1 MSLRKVAMWVTV
13 AGPREQA
20 RMKKTLSLGWKGCV
34 FGAFVEGTN
43 WRIRCLLKGGVL
55 LIALHLVHVT
65 RALQWCFDDDED
77 DDDDDDDIPPLQTP
91 EVTTRWLSRGIR
103 GILPKWPWIWVWMVR
118 IYSKSPTCSTHNAS
132 DYSSSLQL
140 QMGSDCPPLHH
151 QDFMFFKSTYPK
163 LGQMTWAPCIAQQDF
178 LAINCLKT
186 TMCVWDPRILLSKVC
201 WCQPSWAPG
210 RKAVMGCWRAP

>member
-1 MSLRKVAMWVTV
+1 MVGIDWNIYIYLLEKAHRFIQWSFFSIFTWLSFLNKVILTAATDMSLRKVAMWVTV

-20 RMKKTLSLGWKGCV
+20 RLKKTLRLGWKGCV

-77 DDDDDDDIPPLQTP
+77 DDDIPPLQTP

-103 GILPKWPWIWVWMVR
+103 GILPKWPWIWVWMIW

-140 QMGSDCPPLHH
+140 QMGSDCPPMHH
-151 QDFMFFKSTYPK
+151 QDFM
-163 LGQMTWAPCIAQQDF
+163 L
-178 LAINCLKT
+178 
-186 TMCVWDPRILLSKVC
+186 
-201 WCQPSWAPG
+201 
-210 RKAVMGCWRAP
+210 